1 MGETGTEQRKIERCS
16 CQKELR
22 RACDL
27 CASAQYAFLACS
39 IECLREHQLG
49 KHGSSVPAEAEQR
62 MRQAQR
68 EMNRRAPDAWDWYA
82 PHRRRVMD
90 ELPRHSGTLCV
101 FGAGNCADIDLEYL
115 AKRFSEVHLVDL
127 DGEAIE
133 RSRDRQSQAVR
144 DRIVLHPNLDLSGF
158 LDRLDAGPENFP
170 QGAELGQSVLLAARG
185 LIQSLG
191 RTFDVTL
198 STCVLSQLALSY
210 QEAWV
215 VSEATSSSVVAATTA
230 LHLATLVGST
240 RSGGAGF
247 MAFDVLSSD
256 DLPALSDFRE
266 RPATELQAFVES
278 AINQHEIA
286 LNPDP
291 ASLRAQ
297 LSSSGLG
304 SLLASSRLTLPWLWN
319 IKSAQQLVY
328 GLGFERC

>member
-1 MGETGTEQRKIERCS
+1 MNGSNHVVIERCGCDAEPS
-16 CQKELR
+16 R
-22 RACDL
+22 VCDL
-27 CASAQYAFLACS
+27 CRSSEHAFLACS
-39 IECLREHQLG
+39 LSCLRTHQLAE
-49 KHGSSVPAEAEQR
+49 HGASVPAETAR
-62 MRQAQR
+62 RVRQAQR
-68 EMNRRAPDAWDWYA
+68 EMNRRAPDAWDWYT

-90 ELPRHSGTLCV
+90 ELPKVTGDLCV

-133 RSRDRQSQAVR
+133 RSRDRQSQTVR
-144 DRIVLHPNLDLSGF
+144 DRIVLHPDLDLSGF

-240 RSGGAGF
+240 HSGGGGF

-256 DLPALSDFRE
+256 DLPALSDF
-266 RPATELQAFVES
+266 
-278 AINQHEIA
+278 
-286 LNPDP
+286 
-291 ASLRAQ
+291 
-297 LSSSGLG
+297 
-304 SLLASSRLTLPWLWN
+304 
-319 IKSAQQLVY
+319 
-328 GLGFERC
+328 